1 MPGVIDSLYLDING
15 EVSITLAVLF
25 NDQGLV
31 DDWIPVRTND
41 VKMVQYIRQVIGDWK
56 MYPPIDESDAP
67 QWSYYEFEIKFENKS
82 VILDLTVMESVMNFF
97 NLAKDDIFL
106 VVPYNALDSA
116 PKLIVSATPELPKEL
131 LQTSAGKTL
140 EIQFFIDKDGNVR
153 LPVVKQSDVEPISKG
168 ILLDTLKSWKFET
181 PMRNGKPVATRAIV
195 PFQMKN

>member
-195 PFQMKN
+195 PFQIKN